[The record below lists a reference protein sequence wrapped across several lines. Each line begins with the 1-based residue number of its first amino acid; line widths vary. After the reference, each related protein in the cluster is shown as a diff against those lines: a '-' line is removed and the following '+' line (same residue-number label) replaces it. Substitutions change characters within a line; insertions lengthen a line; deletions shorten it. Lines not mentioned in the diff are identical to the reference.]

1 MFALA
6 AGSQIN
12 QDKSLTIW
20 VSQEPKLFTWG
31 TEENLRWLGPSE
43 TTQYLGFEIELQ
55 ISLAVCF
62 EKARSKLK
70 QKFAYWATKL
80 SLGSRVLI
88 ANQILLASTSF
99 IGSYW
104 SLDRNAI
111 LKDGTCIACEWWS
124 REANPSTYFSIRT
137 GITQAPSFLWAGYE
151 TCISTPGNGNGENY
165 MPYQNWGSFNIPQG
179 EGIEWRP
186 RNDLNSLTST
196 YFNCGWD

>member
-111 LKDGTCIACEWWS
+111 LKV
-124 REANPSTYFSIRT
+124 
-137 GITQAPSFLWAGYE
+137 
-151 TCISTPGNGNGENY
+151 
-165 MPYQNWGSFNIPQG
+165 
-179 EGIEWRP
+179 
-186 RNDLNSLTST
+186 
-196 YFNCGWD
+196 